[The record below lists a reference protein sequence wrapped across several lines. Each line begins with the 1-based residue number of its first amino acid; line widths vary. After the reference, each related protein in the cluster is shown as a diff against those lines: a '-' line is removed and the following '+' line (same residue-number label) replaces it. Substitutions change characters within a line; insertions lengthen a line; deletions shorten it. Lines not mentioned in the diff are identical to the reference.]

1 MKFNKQEL
9 RKAAEKATEG
19 NYVVGHCDINKHGNL
34 SSVYVCQEWNGMAGG
49 VVAECHVNCLTKN
62 SDQVYANAGFM
73 ALASPANVISLLEE
87 ISTLESRCAE
97 LAAENAGLKQA
108 ITTHSQSTHFCE
120 VCGKDDPCSTDDV
133 CYVLNETPAT
143 DAFLAEVRAQGVKSL
158 SNAVQSVISERQRQQ
173 SVEGWTPEHDDE
185 HAEGEMAEAAACY
198 AMFANHQGFSLPAHW
213 PWSREW
219 WKQSGQRRDLVKAGA
234 LILAEIERIDRQ
246 DAAQ

>member
-97 LAAENAGLKQA
+97 MAAENAGLKEA
-108 ITTHSQSTHFCE
+108 CGGDGSYRDCPACAHSE
-120 VCGKDDPCSTDDV
+120 YIEAP
-133 CYVLNETPAT
+133 ETPAT
-143 DAFLAEVRAQGVKSL
+143 DAFLAEVRAQGVEMAACALDDVNQFNYANMLDDLAQKIRKG
-158 SNAVQSVISERQRQQ
+158 VQS
-173 SVEGWTPEHDDE
+173 
-185 HAEGEMAEAAACY
+185 
-198 AMFANHQGFSLPAHW
+198 
-213 PWSREW
+213 
-219 WKQSGQRRDLVKAGA
+219 
-234 LILAEIERIDRQ
+234 
-246 DAAQ
+246 

>member
-9 RKAAEKATEG
+9 RKAAEKSTEG

-97 LAAENAGLKQA
+97 LAAENAGLKSA
-108 ITTHSQSTHFCE
+108 FDKPDAWLSWHSIPPTFYEPDRGGEYLQVHE
-120 VCGKDDPCSTDDV
+120 KAGEKNDDGSDSWPVYRKPET
-133 CYVLNETPAT
+133 ETPAT
-143 DAFLAEVRAQGVKSL
+143 AAFLAEVRASGVDIAIAELNQLAQRSEKEAPIAAEHHRSAAL
-158 SNAVQSVISERQRQQ
+158 YLQLFAAQLRKGVQS
-173 SVEGWTPEHDDE
+173 
-185 HAEGEMAEAAACY
+185 
-198 AMFANHQGFSLPAHW
+198 
-213 PWSREW
+213 
-219 WKQSGQRRDLVKAGA
+219 
-234 LILAEIERIDRQ
+234 
-246 DAAQ
+246 

>member
-97 LAAENAGLKQA
+97 LAAENAGLKEA
-108 ITTHSQSTHFCE
+108 CGGDGSYRDCPACAHSE
-120 VCGKDDPCSTDDV
+120 YIEAP
-133 CYVLNETPAT
+133 ETPYT
-143 DAFLAEVRAQGVKSL
+143 DAFLAEVRAQAHKEGAHFVANRMLAAWDAGFIDDTAKNAADIARMILTSTEFMADAPEGDFDRSFADGVLEDIAAQLRKG
-158 SNAVQSVISERQRQQ
+158 VQS
-173 SVEGWTPEHDDE
+173 
-185 HAEGEMAEAAACY
+185 
-198 AMFANHQGFSLPAHW
+198 
-213 PWSREW
+213 
-219 WKQSGQRRDLVKAGA
+219 
-234 LILAEIERIDRQ
+234 
-246 DAAQ
+246 